1 MTTRKCAPRFFSL
14 KSNKKQNGVVLR
26 VCPESLEDITNHY
39 EFTLVK
45 TTADGRLYESKSTGE
60 DQSPLP
66 WIRVKKD
73 GAIVAYKPKR
83 PAYITELTPAKAR
96 SLREDAENWR
106 LMQAYVGVYGAPD
119 PSQILGTPEYARS
132 H

>member
-1 MTTRKCAPRFFSL
+1 VFPD
-14 KSNKKQNGVVLR
+14 
-26 VCPESLEDITNHY
+26 SLEDITNHY

-45 TTADGRLYESKSTGE
+45 TTADGRFYESKSTG
-60 DQSPLP
+60 DQLP
-66 WIRVKKD
+66 MLGIRVKKD
-73 GAIVAYKPKR
+73 CTIKAYKPKR

-106 LMQAYVGVYGAPD
+106 LMQAYVGVYGASD
-119 PSQILGTPEYARS
+119 PSQIPGTPEYARS